1 MVSFSTSNAS
11 NETSKTN
18 HQTKSWKENTTNQSS
33 NSKKCN
39 HYPCTTEQ
47 RNQFSVDGRISTSC
61 ITNQNTEASCAKPIG
76 TPTAI
81 TVEISTVA
89 ASKNDHNTVI
99 TIETPTDVALGSSGH
114 NSNTT
119 TTFGTLS

>member
-1 MVSFSTSNAS
+1 MLVVRLQ
-11 NETSKTN
+11 KIDQ
-18 HQTKSWKENTTNQSS
+18 QTKSWKENTPNQSI
-33 NSKKCN
+33 NSMKCN
-39 HYPCTTEQ
+39 HYLCTAEQ
-47 RNQFSVDGRISTSC
+47 RNQFSVEGRIFSSC
-61 ITNQNTEASCAKPIG
+61 NTNQNTKASCANPNG

-114 NSNTT
+114 NFNTATT
-119 TTFGTLS
+119 TGTLS

>member
-1 MVSFSTSNAS
+1 MHYWA
-11 NETSKTN
+11 
-18 HQTKSWKENTTNQSS
+18 
-33 NSKKCN
+33 KKPVQC
-39 HYPCTTEQ
+39 
-47 RNQFSVDGRISTSC
+47 DGRISTSC
-61 ITNQNTEASCAKPIG
+61 ITNQNTEASCVKPIG

-114 NSNTT
+114 NFNTATT
-119 TTFGTLS
+119 TGTLSQIESTSSYKLANVSNFPDISKHLVVDLSFP